1 MKQKFKDFFR
11 VPTNLRIIICVV
23 LTAALFAVYAVIC
36 TGNLANPVIA
46 GIILIVIYIF
56 LAAGADFAVRMIE
69 LKKAG
74 VQTNEITPILGNIT
88 LDLIIN
94 IYMPILICD
103 ENGRIIW
110 ANRAFTA
117 KTDKRSALY
126 GERIDDYTG
135 MPISVITSDEHT
147 DGVELIAF
155 GSFFRVKSYKIESH
169 NKSYILTVW
178 NDKTELS
185 NAYRRLTDENTLIA
199 YIMIDNIE
207 ELQRY
212 SRDKTSEGEAL
223 VIDQLKKW
231 TVSVGGVLKEYEREK
246 FIMIFDAHHLNDFT
260 ENKFEILD
268 KIRDIRVGEG
278 TLPITVS
285 IGISGSDGTL
295 SDKEREAAACLDM
308 ALQRGGDQAVVK
320 TGEGLDFYGGR
331 TKTIQKR
338 TKVRARVVAN
348 ELASRMSVSSNVIIM
363 GHKNTDFDAIG
374 ASVGMARLAMFC
386 GVRVNIVVNKKDIN
400 YKRCAERI
408 MSVPEYA
415 ENEISPIFIEG
426 HDALD
431 LVSTDTLLIIVDVN
445 NRQQYELPELAD
457 IASNVVIIDH
467 HRKTAEF
474 EFEPIISYIEASVSS
489 ACELVSEILEQS
501 LPERMLQ
508 KNEADILYAG
518 ILLDTNQ
525 FTRNTGVRT
534 FSAALYL
541 RGEGAN
547 PGDAQTLFKT
557 EIDDFRREAK
567 FESNVVIYRDVF
579 AVCISDSDDNTSV
592 DRIAA
597 AKAANKLL
605 GVNGIS
611 ASFAICRIGD
621 VIHISARS
629 AGTVNVQLILEKLN
643 GGGHFDS
650 AATQLNSI
658 TVNSAVDM
666 LKCAI
671 DEYLD
676 ETTDEQ

>member
-431 LVSTDTLLIIVDVN
+431 LVSPDTLLIIVDVN

-501 LPERMLQ
+501 LPERMLH

-567 FESNVVIYRDVF
+567 FESNVVIYRNVF

-605 GVNGIS
+605 GVNSIS